1 MARHGNTVKRVMAV
15 FVSLCEFN
23 RPDRGVEENRAE
35 IFFCDAIADEE
46 ADDRVGVDIK
56 RGAAYR

>member
-1 MARHGNTVKRVMAV
+1 MAV